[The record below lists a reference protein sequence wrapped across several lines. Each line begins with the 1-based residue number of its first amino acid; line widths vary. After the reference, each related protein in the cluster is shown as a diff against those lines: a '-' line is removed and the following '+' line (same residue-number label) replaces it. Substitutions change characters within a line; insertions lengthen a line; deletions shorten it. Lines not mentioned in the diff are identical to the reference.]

1 MEKELLIQ
9 NIREWLQIDNE
20 LKELRRAAKERRER
34 KKELTNDLVDI
45 MKNNEIDC
53 FDVNGGKLIYSRSK
67 TKAPLS
73 KKHLLTALAVYFK
86 HDPQQVGEISN
97 HILNTRE
104 DKIKET
110 IRRKIQK

>member
-1 MEKELLIQ
+1 MLIQ

-73 KKHLLTALAVYFK
+73 KKHLLAALAVYFK
-86 HDPQQVGEISN
+86 DDTQQVGELSN
-97 HILNTRE
+97 YILNTRE